1 MTKSGD
7 VYDPRPEL
15 DLSYD
20 RFEVGPL
27 PQGHEARDNTVD
39 PQEPVFTLRAQDV
52 LAPAVVR
59 AWCEM
64 ASVLSVNP
72 EKIREARQ
80 IALAMEH
87 WISRK
92 VPD

>member
-1 MTKSGD
+1 MMPAGT
-7 VYDPRPEL
+7 VHDPYLRPEPE
-15 DLSYD
+15 DYEA
-20 RFEVGPL
+20 FEPA
-27 PQGHEARDNTVD
+27 PARVAKDHGLQ
-39 PQEPVFTLRAQDV
+39 PEEPVFTLRAQDV